1 MAVDNF
7 NGTKVLGRII
17 QVDHAQNYKKKT
29 DVKDEV
35 SKSEARI
42 ISNFSFEFSSMIQN
56 QNFGNLPMDDREAKR
71 LRKKL
76 RRERETSKERC
87 ARKAKKL

>member
-29 DVKDEV
+29 DVKDEI
-35 SKSEARI
+35 SKKEERI
-42 ISNFSFEFSSMIQN
+42 ISNFSTEFSSMIQK
-56 QNFGNLPMDDREAKR
+56 QDSEDLQIDDRDTRR

-76 RRERETSKERC
+76 RRERETSEERR
-87 ARKAKKL
+87 ARKAKRL